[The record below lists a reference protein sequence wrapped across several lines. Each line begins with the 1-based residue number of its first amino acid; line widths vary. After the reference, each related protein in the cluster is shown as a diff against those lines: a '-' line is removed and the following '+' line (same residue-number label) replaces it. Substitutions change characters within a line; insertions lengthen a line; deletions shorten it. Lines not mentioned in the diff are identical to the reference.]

1 MANFEKYL
9 NEGKQAI
16 KEYGD
21 VQKVYNLLMESQK
34 NITSVLSLFD
44 AMDDDMDDENIK
56 KYVSSSARNMQSIL
70 KSLKEEIRKVEKL

>member
-1 MANFEKYL
+1 MKNFEKYL